1 MFVSMIST
9 SDSEISTDI
18 FTVADVF
25 CTVKKALYLP
35 KYCTSM
41 QITYRIREEI
51 VFLTEFINGFFAAG
65 ELCAVH
71 IVDQENSTCRQT
83 FIKQR
88 KRSGEV
94 CIQRYETESHICDIG
109 KSIRKPSFMDH
120 STCRIWHNMKNRV
133 NICGGE
139 ISSSGTG
146 QIAGGLNCHIF
157 LRKSLKRIKK
167 MNPAI
172 REGCTDQGRKLA
184 LKNAQFSNI
193 ARNIQL
199 IDLFC

>member
-9 SDSEISTDI
+9 SDSEISTGI

-41 QITYRIREEI
+41 QITYRIREEM
-51 VFLTEFINGFFAAG
+51 VFLTEFINGFFATG

-83 FIKQR
+83 FIKQW
-88 KRSGEV
+88 KRSGSRSIEV
-94 CIQRYETESHICDIG
+94 CIQRYETESCICDIG
-109 KSIRKPSFMDH
+109 KSIRKPPFMDY
-120 STCRIWHNMKNRV
+120 STCRIGHDTKNRV

-139 ISSSGTG
+139 ITSSGAG
-146 QIAGGLNCHIF
+146 QIAGGLNCHILF
-157 LRKSLKRIKK
+157 RKFPQTYQKDESCDL
-167 MNPAI
+167 
-172 REGCTDQGRKLA
+172 GRLH
-184 LKNAQFSNI
+184 
-193 ARNIQL
+193 
-199 IDLFC
+199 